1 MTEILQETT
10 FFWSTTAKAC
20 VTDIF
25 SYQSEKPAARYICSK
40 CQFSLA
46 IFRSFED

>member
-1 MTEILQETT
+1 MIEILQETT
-10 FFWSTTAKAC
+10 FFTPTPAKAR

-25 SYQSEKPAARYICSK
+25 SYQSEKPTARYICSK

-46 IFRSFED
+46 LFRSFED